1 MFAGAHRRHL
11 FPGPSEEQSLIPLHL
26 KPGLFGL
33 SYWAAIAHSH
43 DPSLALHLTTV
54 AQLTVQ
60 FSDYLG
66 CSRKEQRELR
76 RAAFLHD
83 IGKIRVPASLLC
95 KPGKLTER
103 ELQIMQSHPWLGY
116 ELLSRAAESNEVVL
130 TVARDHHE
138 RLDGSGYPR
147 GIGGSEIGFAVR
159 LITICDVYC
168 AMTEERPYADTM
180 SWSLALERMSQKRT
194 RLDMNLFDAFSTMIT
209 CHHSHGG
216 AR

>member
-1 MFAGAHRRHL
+1 MFAGAYRRHCS
-11 FPGPSEEQSLIPLHL
+11 PGPSEEQSLTPLHL

-33 SYWAAIAHSH
+33 SHWAAIAHSH
-43 DPSLALHLTTV
+43 DLGLASHLSAV

-66 CSRKEQRELR
+66 CSSKEQRVLR

-83 IGKIRVPASLLC
+83 IGKIRVPAPLLC
-95 KPGKLTER
+95 KPGKLTGR

-116 ELLSRAAESNEVVL
+116 ELLSRAGEWNEVVL

-147 GIGGSEIGFAVR
+147 GIGGSEIGFRVR

-168 AMTEERPYADTM
+168 AMTEERPYAETM
-180 SWSLALERMSQKRT
+180 SWNLALERMSQKGT
-194 RLDMNLFDAFSTMIT
+194 RLDMDLLDAFSTMIT
-209 CHHSHGG
+209 CHHSHRGTW
-216 AR
+216 